1 MRPSPRQSKALHP
14 RSPRGIASRQSRK
27 FVTGFVTR
35 VSDLPKVVEGNA
47 VGNSAGQGALMFV
60 FCGKKQSAFSRALP
74 PARERQV
81 FFQKCREAARKNGFG
96 GPQTR
101 VPLRK
106 SVFSC
111 ASQRTPFYQISL
123 WCMIHLQAGTRPG
136 KSVRSSSETIR
147 CPEETSSVGYNRLS
161 GRPGKP
167 LQPLQSA

>member
-1 MRPSPRQSKALHP
+1 MIFMYDCPLKCVSKNDP
-14 RSPRGIASRQSRK
+14 
-27 FVTGFVTR
+27 V
-35 VSDLPKVVEGNA
+35 
-47 VGNSAGQGALMFV
+47 
-60 FCGKKQSAFSRALP
+60 SRAFP

-81 FFQKCREAARKNGFG
+81 FFKKCREAARKNGFE

-106 SVFSC
+106 SIFSC

-123 WCMIHLQAGTRPG
+123 YCIIHLQAGTRPG